1 MVRTKRTAFM
11 LALVTGWP
19 AAQAVAQSCAMCGS
33 SLGDVPLVLDRIGR
47 LTRRVTGPG
56 RLKVWEVKTGM
67 LKHDLVGHSHADAVT
82 FSPDGNLLASAGRW
96 QGASDWGT
104 GVVIWNP
111 HLGKKIRT
119 SWELK
124 TNQDG
129 VATIPPIPQGQILV
143 QVIAKNYQTFG
154 QKFDVNE
161 EEKTIEIKLKPPQ
174 SQYSAHQ

>member
-1 MVRTKRTAFM
+1 MRNAF
-11 LALVTGWP
+11 LLVTVLLATALAGP
-19 AAQAVAQSCAMCGS
+19 AGAQTTK
-33 SLGDVPLVLDRIGR
+33 LRI
-47 LTRRVTGPG
+47 
-56 RLKVWEVKTGM
+56 EVKN
-67 LKHDLVGHSHADAVT
+67 LSDNPVDRASVLVRFVE
-82 FSPDGNLLASAGRW
+82 GR
-96 QGASDWGT
+96 S
-104 GVVIWNP
+104 VVK
-111 HLGKKIRT
+111 LGKKIRT

-129 VATIPPIPQGQILV
+129 VATIPPMPRGQILV